1 MRPSF
6 VSLVLNPNHESEA
19 KYLSNI
25 LNFRTRD
32 FSSLFFVTVTQNLE
46 RLTPHANDLY
56 RS

>member
-19 KYLSNI
+19 KYLGNI

-32 FSSLFFVTVTQNLE
+32 FSSLFFVIVTQNLE